1 MRLYLLTK
9 EFEEEQKF
17 ISPREYQTFLKNKL
31 NMMQSTQN
39 KNNEPIHT
47 NSPYQ
52 PKTVSSFKKD
62 YDEFLKRNRNKI

>member
-1 MRLYLLTK
+1 
-9 EFEEEQKF
+9 
-17 ISPREYQTFLKNKL
+17 
-31 NMMQSTQN
+31 MQSTQN

-47 NSPYQ
+47 NPPYQ

>member
-1 MRLYLLTK
+1 
-9 EFEEEQKF
+9 
-17 ISPREYQTFLKNKL
+17 
-31 NMMQSTQN
+31 MMQSTQN